1 MTLWHKVCGGAG
13 RSSLAVVAAGCGGSG
28 SESKEVVLVTHDS
41 FAIPKEVKAAFEQE
55 SGLKLTILQ
64 GGDAGEMV
72 NRALLTKGNPQGDVA
87 LRDRQQPALA
97 GARRGAVRAV
107 QPRTGSISSDARY
120 RIDPSHAVTPIDHG
134 DVCLNVDRKWFASHG
149 VAPPRTL
156 ADLTD
161 PRYRN
166 LLVVENPATSTPGLA
181 FMLATIAK
189 FGESGWQDYWRRL
202 RANGV
207 LAVDGWEEA
216 YTARFSG
223 AGGSKGKRP
232 IVVSYATSPAA
243 EVIFAKT
250 PPTTAPTAVVAD
262 SCFRQIELAGVLDGA
277 RNEKGARAFID
288 FMLAEQFQ
296 AVDAGEHVRAARARR
311 HAASGGVP
319 EVRRLTAE
327 SARAARGRDRQQ
339 PRSLDRRVDTGRPA
353 LRRGAQLATIAVPAA
368 FLALFFAFPLAA
380 ILERGLTSAGGLS
393 LPAGTAGL
401 VWFTVWQAAAS
412 TVLTLVAGLPLAW
425 AIGRFRFRGRALAR
439 ALVLVPFVLPTVVV
453 ATAFLAVLPDGYE
466 RGLWAILAAH
476 VFFNVAVVT
485 RIVGGA
491 WAAIDPRSAE
501 AAAVLGAGPLR
512 RAREITLPQ
521 LAPAISAA
529 SALTFLF
536 CFTSFGVILILGGPG
551 RATVETEIYN
561 RAARLFDLQAAA
573 ALSLLQLGA
582 VAVVLTV
589 AGILEARAG
598 GAATLADENDVLRR
612 PRGWER
618 LAVVGV
624 LGAGALALLFPLA
637 VLVRAI
643 AGQLGR
649 ALRDDSCAPGR
660 AVGGGRV
667 LRRVRKRCRG
677 DRPRRRWARGRRPGA
692 AARRRRRR
700 LRAAPP
706 RRLGRDARL
715 RVPDRVRRGTTRLP
729 VVVVARPRRPVAH
742 RGAVRRPDRHARTPV
757 DRPGVARGG
766 GDARRIP
773 AAEPA
778 RDRRAARRPGV
789 RRRGRVR
796 VRDRARGV
804 RRHRLR
810 GEGRATDAARGDL
823 PVPRPPR

>member
-1 MTLWHKVCGGAG
+1 M
-13 RSSLAVVAAGCGGSG
+13 
-28 SESKEVVLVTHDS
+28 
-41 FAIPKEVKAAFEQE
+41 
-55 SGLKLTILQ
+55 
-64 GGDAGEMV
+64 
-72 NRALLTKGNPQGDVA
+72 
-87 LRDRQQPALA
+87 
-97 GARRGAVRAV
+97 
-107 QPRTGSISSDARY
+107 
-120 RIDPSHAVTPIDHG
+120 TPIDHG

-156 ADLTD
+156 ADLTE

-296 AVDAGEHVRAARARR
+296 ASMPESMFVLPVRD
-311 HAASGGVP
+311 GTPLLGCVP
-319 EVRRLTAE
+319 QVRRLAAE

-339 PRSLDRRVDTGRPA
+339 PRPLDRRVDTGRPA

-412 TVLTLVAGLPLAW
+412 TVLTLAAGLPLAW

-536 CFTSFGVILILGGPG
+536 CFTSFGVILILGGPS

-573 ALSLLQLGA
+573 ALALLQLGA

-618 LAVVGV
+618 VAVVGV

-637 VLVRAI
+637 VLVERSRGSWGALFETTPALLVEPWEAAVFSVAFASVAAAI
-643 AGQLGR
+643 AL
-649 ALRDDSCAPGR
+649 
-660 AVGGGRV
+660 AVGGLAAVALARRAAGVVDGFVLLPLGASAVMLGFGFLIAFDEAPLDFRSSWWLVPVAQSLIAAPFVVRIVTPALRSIDPALREVAATLGASPLRSRREIDVPLVGRAFAV
-667 LRRVRKRCRG
+667 AAGFAFAIALGEFGATVFVARAEQPTLPVAIFRFLGRPGRGEPGCRCGAGRRPRG
-677 DRPRRRWARGRRPGA
+677 DRCGRRL
-692 AARRRRRR
+692 ARR
-700 LRAAPP
+700 AS
-706 RRLGRDARL
+706 G
-715 RVPDRVRRGTTRLP
+715 G
-729 VVVVARPRRPVAH
+729 
-742 RGAVRRPDRHARTPV
+742 
-757 DRPGVARGG
+757 RPGTSALMAPALQVAGARVVLGG
-766 GDARRIP
+766 HEALAGVDLAVERR
-773 AAEPA
+773 
-778 RDRRAARRPGV
+778 
-789 RRRGRVR
+789 
-796 VRDRARGV
+796 
-804 RRHRLR
+804 
-810 GEGRATDAARGDL
+810 
-823 PVPRPPR
+823 